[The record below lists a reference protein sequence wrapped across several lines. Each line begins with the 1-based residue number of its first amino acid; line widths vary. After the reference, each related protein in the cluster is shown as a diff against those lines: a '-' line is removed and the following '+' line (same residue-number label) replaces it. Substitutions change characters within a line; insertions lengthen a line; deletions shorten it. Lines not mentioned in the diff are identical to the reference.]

1 MIPEDAVNRP
11 CLCLRTS
18 KQAVT
23 RRSSVPS
30 PRTLQRQGK
39 REGCQRFLQEA
50 VSCLSSLPPSARP
63 ARKACGS
70 PKGRITHLCC
80 GTSAV
85 LKSGPSG
92 RWSCHKAKSSDRT
105 EWAACHQ
112 AVAAALGEKGRAQE
126 DCRAAGR
133 AASAAFEWL
142 MAQRGK
148 YRDFVQARDR
158 HVGTGWLPL
167 GILLEPF
174 LECALWPNLY
184 PTTAFCDGWSPED
197 EEPEDGLSDEP
208 WSLRKASF
216 TRKLRSGILDYHFW
230 TDLHVFQFDRWLF
243 GRITGAGR
251 SADCPVYQ
259 AIHNMTFA
267 SAHRRLKYVLCD
279 LHQQLG
285 PACLFLTLAPYELSL
300 PYAEQ
305 LKRDMQPAGLGRM
318 RCAALEVPWA
328 VHVSLEVVLRYL
340 CGIGAKP
347 LTNPVLRNRS
357 VYNGKSLV
365 KAAVIVAELQS
376 GARQVEGQRAQ
387 LYHGRDAAHFH
398 TLIWLERLDVASL
411 EHVITADLPQAATP
425 ERRIAATVQGS
436 HMPAHEV
443 RHAPT
448 RVLRGGHGD
457 MRGYEWRYSAEAA
470 AAGIRPYILEILA
483 PLRSHMDI
491 QVVSSTAGISAYVAK
506 LTKYLAK
513 DARDV
518 EESLG
523 KDPWRF
529 AHAFLQQCRPGE
541 AELQMLL
548 QRLPLQRF
556 NGRAKHLQ
564 APTFATASDH
574 GLLQKYLCCRDRCTT
589 MCFKAWLRAYRTDL
603 QVPRPYKARGLVA
616 VFLEQWLLLHIA
628 LVSAVEELQCE
639 DAARLP
645 AELQS
650 MCYAL
655 ACAPDIWG
663 QDATVRAELTLH
675 GETGANLHNLVRTWR
690 SFWQAGSMRG
700 RKHSCRSH
708 LRQPS

>member
-1 MIPEDAVNRP
+1 MPCVLGDHGGTAGPRP
-11 CLCLRTS
+11 LSLPT
-18 KQAVT
+18 
-23 RRSSVPS
+23 VPS
-30 PRTLQRQGK
+30 DLERWARTRSMARCTQCDLAL
-39 REGCQRFLQEA
+39 FLPLTA
-50 VSCLSSLPPSARP
+50 GSLR
-63 ARKACGS
+63 
-70 PKGRITHLCC
+70 
-80 GTSAV
+80 GT
-85 LKSGPSG
+85 
-92 RWSCHKAKSSDRT
+92 
-105 EWAACHQ
+105 
-112 AVAAALGEKGRAQE
+112 AAAAAKCPACAQGLWVPQVGDYPPVLRNLCGAQVRALRPLELSQGEVLRPHRVGWQHATKPSRLRWAKKAVPRKIAELPAEQQ
-126 DCRAAGR
+126 AA
-133 AASAAFEWL
+133 AEAAFEWL

-148 YRDFVQARDR
+148 YRDVVQARDR

-216 TRKLRSGILDYHFW
+216 TRKLRSGILDYQFW

-267 SAHRRLKYVLCD
+267 SAHRRRLKYVLCD

-285 PACLFLTLAPYELSL
+285 PASLFLTLAPYELSL

-305 LKRDMQPAGLGRM
+305 LKRDMQQAGLGRM
-318 RCAALEVPWA
+318 RCAALEVPWV

-365 KAAVIVAELQS
+365 KAAVIVAEFQS
-376 GARQVEGQRAQ
+376 GARQPQGQRAQ

-411 EHVITADLPQAATP
+411 EHVITADLPQAGTP

-457 MRGYEWRYSAEAA
+457 VRGYEWRYSAEAA

-483 PLRSHMDI
+483 ALRSHMDI
-491 QVVSSTAGISAYVAK
+491 QVVSSTAGISAAQ
-506 LTKYLAK
+506 
-513 DARDV
+513 D
-518 EESLG
+518 
-523 KDPWRF
+523 
-529 AHAFLQQCRPGE
+529 
-541 AELQMLL
+541 
-548 QRLPLQRF
+548 
-556 NGRAKHLQ
+556 
-564 APTFATASDH
+564 
-574 GLLQKYLCCRDRCTT
+574 
-589 MCFKAWLRAYRTDL
+589 
-603 QVPRPYKARGLVA
+603 
-616 VFLEQWLLLHIA
+616 LEQWT
-628 LVSAVEELQCE
+628 
-639 DAARLP
+639 
-645 AELQS
+645 
-650 MCYAL
+650 
-655 ACAPDIWG
+655 PD
-663 QDATVRAELTLH
+663 D
-675 GETGANLHNLVRTWR
+675 
-690 SFWQAGSMRG
+690 
-700 RKHSCRSH
+700 
-708 LRQPS
+708 